1 MSWIIRASS
10 IYLPFT
16 PLPPL
21 WYYYTMNFSNTEDI
35 IKNAKKILI
44 ISHVNPDGDAL
55 GSTCGL
61 YKAIYNRFKK
71 KADMC
76 ALSYVSPSYK
86 FLPNLDLAKSH
97 YDTSL
102 VYDLV
107 ITVDVA
113 DIERIK
119 DMKILFDKAKST
131 INIDHHKTNIGF
143 GEYNFVVPDASS
155 TGEVLYNLFKN
166 SGWEIDKETAECL
179 YAAILTDTGGFR
191 FDNTTS
197 DVLAISAD
205 LVTKGADPN
214 KIYAHC
220 YEFKS
225 KNFVMFQNYCINK
238 AVFLKDDTIAYTTVY
253 KRDLEKFNGK
263 DDFTEGLAE
272 QLRAIDTTDLAF
284 VVKELD
290 PGKSCKVSMRS
301 KKYDVAEICSAF
313 GGGGHSRAAGCT
325 IKSNMETAVKKILD
339 EVDRIHDSKNNSK

>member
-1 MSWIIRASS
+1 
-10 IYLPFT
+10 
-16 PLPPL
+16 
-21 WYYYTMNFSNTEDI
+21 MNFSNTEDI
-35 IKNAKKILI
+35 IKNSKKILI

-55 GSTCGL
+55 GSTCAL

-86 FLPNLDLAKSH
+86 FLPNLNLAKPH

-119 DMKILFDKAKST
+119 DMKILFDKAKAT
-131 INIDHHKTNIGF
+131 INIDHHKTNNGF
-143 GEYNFVVPDASS
+143 GDYNYVVPEASS
-155 TGEVLYNLFKN
+155 AGEVLYSLFVN
-166 SGWEIDKETAECL
+166 SGWEIDKDTAICL

-197 DVLAISAD
+197 EVLGIASD
-205 LVTKGADPN
+205 LVKKGADPN
-214 KIYAHC
+214 EIYSHC

-238 AVFLKDDTIAYTTVY
+238 AVFSDDDTVVYTTVY
-253 KRDLEKFNGK
+253 KRDLEKFSGK

-284 VVKELD
+284 VVKEVE
-290 PGKSCKVSMRS
+290 PNKICKISMRS
-301 KKYDVAEICSAF
+301 KKYDVAEICAAF

-325 IKSNMETAVKKILD
+325 IKSNVDTAIKKIL
-339 EVDRIHDSKNNSK
+339 EEINRINNAK